1 MCILI
6 DFETLGNPHTSKVVS
21 AAMVEFDR
29 TATESI
35 DDIMS
40 RVTFMQL
47 NYRHEEQ
54 SDWNIDI
61 STVEWWKQQPE
72 DVREKSLRIDEN
84 SKLLSD
90 FVSSIDDMLSRFD
103 SSKDFIWS
111 RGNSFDIPIMDRIL
125 VKCGKSISPDNPF
138 YNLFRT
144 RDVRTFVDAVAIATS
159 NNKKLNGYLYNV
171 IPDSYKKFSHD
182 PTFDVAR
189 DAFLIQFCQ
198 NVLYS

>member
-6 DFETLGNPHTSKVVS
+6 DFETFGNPHTSRVVS

-29 TATESI
+29 NKTETI
-35 DDIMS
+35 EDIMA
-40 RVTFMQL
+40 RVEFMQL
-47 NYRHEEQ
+47 DYRHEEQ
-54 SDWNIDI
+54 SNWVIDKA
-61 STVEWWKQQPE
+61 TVDWWKSQPD
-72 DVREKSLRIDEN
+72 DVREKSLRIDKN
-84 SKLLSD
+84 SKHLSD
-90 FVSSIDDMLSRFD
+90 FVTAIDGMLNNFD

-111 RGNSFDIPIMDRIL
+111 RGNSFDIPVMDRIFI
-125 VKCGKSISPDNPF
+125 KMGKSISPESPF
-138 YNLFRT
+138 YNLFRV

-182 PTFDVAR
+182 PVYDVAR

-198 NVLYS
+198 KVLSS